1 MLFSSSWNNNRN
13 PVILHHW
20 TDYIGKNYQ
29 INRVCVPTSSIQHRS
44 CEHGAMKTS
53 SVEWCDACIRMREAW
68 TDVTHPPSGLADFP
82 RMCRHRFASMAVV
95 AYVVDIAIWSLIIP
109 RFFSLYACI
118 TFHIPCITR
127 VETRFN
133 RNWLIE
139 KQARG
144 KRGGNRGNRGSENY
158 PDVRSFVPS
167 YTKLEHFQI
176 Q

>member
-13 PVILHHW
+13 LVILHHW

-53 SVEWCDACIRMREAW
+53 SVEWCDACIRMRETW
-68 TDVTHPPSGLADFP
+68 TDVTHPPSGFSTHVSPQICLDGGG
-82 RMCRHRFASMAVV
+82 RICRRYRDMIINYSKIFFTLRVYNVPYSM
-95 AYVVDIAIWSLIIP
+95 YN
-109 RFFSLYACI
+109 
-118 TFHIPCITR
+118 
-127 VETRFN
+127 TRFN